1 MKLTVGNLMTKM
13 MLCRTLSR
21 VGAGGVLGPHNGC
34 HVYCGGGDAS
44 GLLLG
49 LLVRPGNWS
58 CLGDGTRKQKRDL
71 PMRNKR
77 CCII

>member
-13 MLCRTLSR
+13 KLCRTLSR

-49 LLVRPGNWS
+49 LLVRPSNWS
-58 CLGDGTRKQKRDL
+58 CLRDGTRKQKGDL

-77 CCII
+77 CFII

>member
-1 MKLTVGNLMTKM
+1 MKLTAGNLMTKM
-13 MLCRTLSR
+13 RLCRTLSR

-34 HVYCGGGDAS
+34 HVCCGGGDAS

-49 LLVRPGNWS
+49 LWGRLGNWS

-71 PMRNKR
+71 TRSNK
-77 CCII
+77 